1 MSNHTPTPWHLS
13 RDSRGIALAEGTE
26 EANNGTALFIA
37 SDWGHRNKK
46 GQSAFDEEKAKD
58 NFDFM
63 LLACNSHYDLL
74 WALKA
79 VDDAP
84 SKLNA
89 RLRYIVK
96 AAIAKAEGQQ

>member
-1 MSNHTPTPWHLS
+1 MNNHTPTPWHIGH
-13 RDSRGIALAEGTE
+13 DSRGLALVEGTE

-46 GQSAFDEEKAKD
+46 GISAFGEEKARA
-58 NFDFM
+58 NFNFM
-63 LLACNSHYDLL
+63 LLACNSHYELL
-74 WALKA
+74 EALKA

-96 AAIAKAEGQQ
+96 AAIAKAEGNR